1 MRDVREDTPARDSL
15 LLGTCSPL
23 VGAGSALTTAGGPG
37 VPPRLLFLR
46 MKRASSWAQSSSHDP
61 V

>member
-23 VGAGSALTTAGGPG
+23 VGAGSALTTA
-37 VPPRLLFLR
+37 V
-46 MKRASSWAQSSSHDP
+46 AQGCLP
-61 V
+61 VYFS